1 MLRIFCHG
9 IPFFPIQKIN
19 LFSHENVQYDKPCC
33 TDDNMDGECMD
44 QSCAWKQPC
53 EYVVATTM
61 TYHDL
66 VTLTAMNTTR
76 TIVITINT
84 ASTCT
89 ATTIIITTTEYLF
102 TSTMS
107 SCKTW
112 PSMTLKIMIWQP
124 PWPLQGK
131 FISINHDQNKK
142 ESYVVNSSHQK
153 NGRCVLSAWLRNG
166 HVHAGF
172 RGKRIIKMAPKS

>member
-66 VTLTAMNTTR
+66 VTLTAMNTIR
-76 TIVITINT
+76 TIVIIVTRPKPPCGRQGLVKPSE
-84 ASTCT
+84 A
-89 ATTIIITTTEYLF
+89 
-102 TSTMS
+102 S
-107 SCKTW
+107 SCCRT
-112 PSMTLKIMIWQP
+112 
-124 PWPLQGK
+124 
-131 FISINHDQNKK
+131 
-142 ESYVVNSSHQK
+142 
-153 NGRCVLSAWLRNG
+153 
-166 HVHAGF
+166 
-172 RGKRIIKMAPKS
+172 